1 MTATMPEVA
10 PTDRELRAEVP
21 SLEWLHH
28 RRRELK
34 KEWKPLEAMYGG
46 SRGQGSFSDAERKRN
61 RDYTATQIETA
72 LRLAHDEMK
81 AKAAKPGSAL
91 VIGEFKAPSEAY
103 LERLANAH
111 PDHIAFC
118 RKMKEEVERYLELE
132 NQIAEI
138 EELIRSREIELYSY
152 NREISLQ

>member
-1 MTATMPEVA
+1 MTATAEIA
-10 PTDRELRAEVP
+10 PTDRELRAEIP
-21 SLEWLHH
+21 SLEELHH

-34 KEWKPLEAMYGG
+34 KEWKSLEALYGG
-46 SRGQGSFSDAERKRN
+46 SRGQGSFSDSERKRH
-61 RDYTATQIETA
+61 RDFIATQIETA

-91 VIGEFKAPSEAY
+91 VIGDFKPPSEAY

-118 RKMKEEVERYLELE
+118 ANMRKEVERYLELE
-132 NQIAEI
+132 NLIDEIQEQIQSRNAEI
-138 EELIRSREIELYSY
+138 YSY
-152 NREISLQ
+152 NKEIGLQ

>member
-28 RRRELK
+28 RRRDLK

-61 RDYTATQIETA
+61 RDKVATEIEKT
-72 LRLAHDEMK
+72 LRAQYDEMK
-81 AKAAKPGSAL
+81 ERSETNKAL
-91 VIGEFKAPSEAY
+91 VIGDFKPPSEAY

-118 RKMKEEVERYLELE
+118 KKMKEEVERYLDLE
-132 NQIAEI
+132 NEI
-138 EELIRSREIELYSY
+138 DEIQEQIRSREIELYSY
-152 NREISLQ
+152 NKEIGLQ